1 LQPIIELVKG
11 EDIVKYQRDGV
22 VCLRSVLAGELLSL
36 LARAIEENAARP
48 TGRAKY
54 TGTGSGQFY
63 NDYNAWRSSDLFRQ
77 FLRISPLA
85 QIAAELLRSERVSLY
100 GDHILIKSPGS
111 TIKTD
116 WHQDLPFWRVDG
128 EQVGSFWMALEPVS
142 LNTGALQFV
151 RGSHA
156 TGTLYNPTGGN
167 VSGQRFA
174 GHEDIP
180 NIEADRENYDI
191 ESFDL
196 QPGDC
201 TFHHSRMLHAASGN
215 MNPDRPR
222 RAFAVRVAGDDAVY
236 STKITNRDV
245 EDETLKDGEPLVSK
259 NYPLLWRNP
268 MI

>member
-1 LQPIIELVKG
+1 MGSLVDD
-11 EDIVKYQRDGV
+11 EDIATYQREGV
-22 VCLRSVLAGELLSL
+22 VCLRKVLSGEWLSL
-36 LARAIEENAARP
+36 LARAIEDNAAHP
-48 TGRAKY
+48 SVRAKY
-54 TGTGSGQFY
+54 TGVGSGQFY
-63 NDYNAWRSSDLFRQ
+63 NDYNAWRSSELFRQ
-77 FLRISPLA
+77 FLRTSPLA
-85 QIAAELLRSERVSLY
+85 AIAATLWRSERVSLY

-111 TIKTD
+111 SIKTD
-116 WHQDLPFWRVDG
+116 WHQDLPFWRVEG

-167 VSGQRFA
+167 VSAQRFA
-174 GHEDIP
+174 GHEEIPDI
-180 NIEADRENYDI
+180 ETEREKYDI
-191 ESFDL
+191 VSFDL

-236 STKITNRDV
+236 STKLTNRDV
-245 EDETLKDGEPLVSK
+245 EDETLKHGEPLVSEK
-259 NYPLLWRNP
+259 YPLLWRHP
-268 MI
+268 TI